1 MKKNPPLL
9 GALLVVFAAACS
21 EPPAPPAPPK
31 VVRTQKVG
39 AGETAVGRLYSGEIR
54 ARYETTVGFRVP
66 GKLVAR
72 LVDAGT
78 VVKAGQPLA
87 RIDVDDAR
95 LQSSQ
100 AAAQAALAL
109 AEARRYRE
117 LRARNFVSQAAL
129 DVREAALTAAQAQ
142 AGLAQNQMAYAA
154 LAAPRGGLISAVLA
168 ETGQVVAAGQPVFR
182 LAPDGDRE
190 VAIDVAESEIGRV
203 KPGMDAEVALWAA
216 NGKDSTAKFAGKVRE
231 VSPLADSLTRTYAVR
246 ISLPAADARLPLGLT
261 ARVRFPGLD
270 AQDAAVYLPLSAIYQ
285 QGDEKMAVWIVG
297 ADHTVSL
304 RPVKVVELDER
315 GARVTAGLA
324 AGEMIVAAGASRLT
338 AGEKVR
344 LAEPVK

>member
-1 MKKNPPLL
+1 
-9 GALLVVFAAACS
+9 
-21 EPPAPPAPPK
+21 
-31 VVRTQKVG
+31 
-39 AGETAVGRLYSGEIR
+39 
-54 ARYETTVGFRVP
+54 
-66 GKLVAR
+66 
-72 LVDAGT
+72 
-78 VVKAGQPLA
+78 
-87 RIDVDDAR
+87 
-95 LQSSQ
+95 
-100 AAAQAALAL
+100 
-109 AEARRYRE
+109 
-117 LRARNFVSQAAL
+117 
-129 DVREAALTAAQAQ
+129 
-142 AGLAQNQMAYAA
+142 
-154 LAAPRGGLISAVLA
+154 VLA